1 MQRYCFNC
9 MMQIDNAPFCPRC
22 GHRADDVSPETPYHL
37 TPGTMLA
44 GRYLVGKFIGEGGF
58 GITYIGL
65 DTVLS
70 KRVAIKEFYPSGAAN
85 RTNTVSDNVLVT
97 KGKEVFFS
105 KGVERFML
113 EAKSVA
119 AFADEDGI
127 VDVLDYFP
135 ANNTAYIVMEYL
147 KGENLRDYIDRHGL
161 FKSDDIIE
169 LMLPVMKSLKAM
181 HLKGVIHRDIS
192 PDNIMFT
199 RSGKLK
205 LMDFGSARFYT
216 NEDRALSIVLKQGFA
231 PEEQYRKNGK
241 QGPYTDVYALC
252 ATIYCCITGIV
263 PDDSLDRQ
271 VNDTLL
277 PPSKLGFS
285 IKPAHEAAL
294 MNGLAIYAEDRT
306 QNMDVLMNEF
316 KGTRVVRSTVDASQV
331 DINRVKQYNERQNP
345 QAPQRP
351 VNQYHPQPRPPQ
363 QMPTQNP
370 QWRPPQNIPPYNPGY
385 REPKKSN
392 APIIIAIIAAAV
404 AILLIGGVIAYMLLK
419 DDGGSDTDTTGATVP
434 SSAATSVTQATTPTF
449 ATAAPETTETT
460 AEVTQPTEKKGI
472 PEPAPRTTPGT
483 ETLSKD
489 EIDDIHT
496 NYISPRYS
504 SAIGYVDKYKDGG
517 AYDYVVMENGRVW
530 IGTKDSFHDDDN
542 DKVWYF
548 FDENQELYFVYR
560 HANDEQYRY
569 YIHDNQ
575 VIRYYVG
582 VDEAQ
587 QHYDMGDSV
596 ITSSVESIVDDAYD
610 AYDSVYNYTSSH

>member
-1 MQRYCFNC
+1 MQKYCYNC
-9 MMQIDNAPFCPRC
+9 MRQIDNAPFCPRC
-22 GHRADDVSPETPYHL
+22 GHRAADVSPETPYHL

-85 RTNTVSDNVLVT
+85 RANTVSDKVLVT
-97 KGKEVFFS
+97 KGRENFFNR
-105 KGVERFML
+105 GVERFML

-119 AFADEDGI
+119 AFTDEDGI

-147 KGENLRDYIDRHGL
+147 EGENLRDYTNRHGL
-161 FKSDDIIE
+161 FLSGDIIG

-205 LMDFGSARFYT
+205 LMDFGSARYYT
-216 NEDRALSIVLKQGFA
+216 NEDRELSVVLKQGFA
-231 PEEQYRKNGK
+231 PEEQYRKNSK

-252 ATIYCCITGIV
+252 ATIYCCITGVV
-263 PDDSLDRQ
+263 PEDSLDRQ

-277 PPSKLGFS
+277 PPSKLGCS
-285 IKPAHEAAL
+285 ITPDHEAAL
-294 MNGLAIYAEDRT
+294 MHGLALRAEDRT
-306 QNMDVLMNEF
+306 PNMDVLINEF
-316 KGTRVVRSTVDASQV
+316 KGSRIIPPTVDASQI
-331 DINRVKQYNERQNP
+331 DINRVKQYNEHQNR

-351 VNQYHPQPRPPQ
+351 VNQYHPQQRPPQ
-363 QMPTQNP
+363 QMPPQNP
-370 QWRPPQNIPPYNPGY
+370 QWQQPQNMPPYGQGGY
-385 REPKKSN
+385 REPKKN
-392 APIIIAIIAAAV
+392 TTPIIIAIIVATA
-404 AILLIGGVIAYMLLK
+404 AILIIGGIMAFMLFK
-419 DDGGSDTDTTGATVP
+419 DDGGSDNTETTGATVP

-449 ATAAPETTETT
+449 ATAAPETT
-460 AEVTQPTEKKGI
+460 AEVTQPTESKGI

-489 EIDDIHT
+489 EIDDIHS
-496 NYISPRYS
+496 NYIYPRFGNDIAYMN
-504 SAIGYVDKYKDGG
+504 DHKDGG
-517 AYDYVVMENGRVW
+517 AYDYVVTENGRVW
-530 IGTKDSFHDDDN
+530 IGTKDSFRDDEN

-548 FDENQELYFVYR
+548 FDEQQQLYFVYR
-560 HANDEQYRY
+560 HANGEEYRY

-582 VDEAQ
+582 VDENQ
-587 QHYDMGDSV
+587 QHYDMGDSA

-610 AYDSVYNYTSSH
+610 AYDSVYNYTNS